1 MGLGCGES
9 ARFAYKASHC
19 PLNYQHWSKVVH
31 VIGAQP
37 FHSLLSYNWCLYIIS
52 NFFQFHTLN
61 NLSATKYWPEVL
73 KLTQLIAILS
83 NLSETHSNHVTR
95 SWKVLTPF
103 QTMSHNS
110 PHTKKLLSF
119 FLSGWSWKLHS
130 DWITIFYFILFFLFN
145 CSHLILTECLSL
157 VNI

>member
-110 PHTKKLLSF
+110 PHTKKLLF
-119 FLSGWSWKLHS
+119 FFCQVGHENCTVTESL
-130 DWITIFYFILFFLFN
+130 FFILFYFFV
-145 CSHLILTECLSL
+145 LT
-157 VNI
+157 VPIWF